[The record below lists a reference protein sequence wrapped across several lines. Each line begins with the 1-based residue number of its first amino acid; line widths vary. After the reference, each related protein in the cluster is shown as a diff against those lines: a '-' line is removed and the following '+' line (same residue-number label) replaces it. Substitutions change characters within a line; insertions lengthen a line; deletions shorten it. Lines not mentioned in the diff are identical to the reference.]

1 MNIFVTQYVTRGLRI
16 NSNKLMSHRNMKY
29 LNDNRI
35 RYRKYSDDNPTKEY
49 SWGWH
54 YSEGTHGYYSLFN
67 SDAKITTIKSLKWH
81 LLTLWWLNPEI
92 NKEEFDQL
100 AEVITY
106 KPNGFITFKVSSSL
120 LENII
125 NDVYMQDLEKSPNN
139 KLRKVVFK
147 DGTGLSK
154 IEKLK
159 IVGKLIGR
167 KTIVDEESIYQCM
180 LHINNDGEKITIS
193 LLAKLLKCSSRTIH
207 RNMSTEL
214 KQEKDL
220 LNIENEKI

>member
-1 MNIFVTQYVTRGLRI
+1 
-16 NSNKLMSHRNMKY
+16 MSRNMKY

-35 RYRKYSDDNPTKEY
+35 IYRKYSEDQPTQEY
-49 SWGWH
+49 KWGW
-54 YSEGTHGYYSLFN
+54 YYADGTHGYYSLFN

-81 LLTLWWLNPEI
+81 LLTLWWLNPSM

-167 KTIVDEESIYQCM
+167 KTIVNEESIYQCM

-207 RNMSTEL
+207 RNMSKEL
-214 KQEKDL
+214 KQEKNL

>member
-1 MNIFVTQYVTRGLRI
+1 
-16 NSNKLMSHRNMKY
+16 MKY

-35 RYRKYSDDNPTKEY
+35 IYRKYSDDNPTKEY

-54 YSEGTHGYYSLFN
+54 YNEGTHGYYSLFN

-81 LLTLWWLNPEI
+81 LLTLWWLNPEM

-106 KPNGFITFKVSSSL
+106 KPNGFITFKVSRSL

-125 NDVYMQDLEKSPNN
+125 KDVYTQDLERPPNN

-147 DGTGLSK
+147 DFCGLSK

-167 KTIVDEESIYQCM
+167 KSIINEEIIYQYM
-180 LHINNDGEKITIS
+180 LDIHENGEKITIGK
-193 LLAKLLKCSSRTIH
+193 LAELLKCSSRTIH